1 MEGIKEDMLQNMRIA
16 ILEEGGGG
24 DGSAITVKS
33 GEADLTNISTLNF
46 LSGAGIAENPSGT
59 AEITISGGSSA
70 KTGFSPVP
78 VATSATGIAFDP
90 TTKWG
95 VIFLTKVEEEMSL
108 ENITIYGTDQG
119 VPADLADGDVEI
131 MIYNWGTGWG
141 SAGSIKKCG
150 GTLATCGYGP
160 NEISLVAE
168 EGQDLKVEAGENI
181 MIAIRKTSGTFDAVA
196 ANGWSD
202 KMYSQVPNNEIE
214 GGEEVAFPETTPD
227 TDNGN
232 VDWNV
237 AGYAPACT
245 LWENPAD

>member
-1 MEGIKEDMLQNMRIA
+1 MEGIKKD
-16 ILEEGGGG
+16 LEMWALINKIEAGGG
-24 DGSAITVKS
+24 DGSTITVKA
-33 GEADLTNISTLNF
+33 GEADLTSISTLNF

-78 VATSATGIAFDP
+78 VATSATSIAFDP

-168 EGQDLKVEAGENI
+168 EGQNLKVEAGENI

-196 ANGWSD
+196 ANANTN
-202 KMYSQVPNNEIE
+202 KMYSQAPNNEI
-214 GGEEVAFPETTPD
+214 GLPAVAFPTLTPD
-227 TDNGN
+227 TDVAN
-232 VDWNV
+232 VDWNG

-245 LWENPAD
+245 LWENPA